1 LMHPIFVDL
10 REDLA
15 GAARE
20 AVMLDAARERVA
32 GAFPHADVVDRWIMV
47 NAIASG
53 IEKVYSGVERALT
66 RVVRSADRHVPD
78 GPEWH
83 ADLLRRLSVDV
94 PGRRPAVIS
103 DETRHR
109 LDGLRSFRH
118 RERNTY
124 VHELDPA
131 RVLEIAG
138 NVMPALK
145 AVNDDVARLEQ
156 HWNPGGPP
164 AP

>member
-1 LMHPIFVDL
+1 MHPIFVDL
-10 REDLA
+10 RQDLA

-20 AVMLDAARERVA
+20 AEMLDLARERVTGEFA
-32 GAFPHADVVDRWIMV
+32 SADLVERWMMV

-66 RVVRSADRHVPD
+66 RVVRSVDRHVPD

-83 ADLLRRLSVDV
+83 ADLLRRLSVDI

-103 DETRHR
+103 EEPRRR
-109 LDGLRSFRH
+109 LDGLRAFRH

-124 VHELDPA
+124 VHELAPA
-131 RVLEIAG
+131 RILEIAG
-138 NVMPALK
+138 NVSPALRS
-145 AVNDDVARLEQ
+145 VNEDVARLER
-156 HWNPGGPP
+156 HWKPTGSS